1 MHCSQGGVNH
11 AVKTYAI
18 KFWGDYNKCQL
29 NFLNYISHASVNK
42 ASGNFTT
49 KVIEA
54 ILIYF
59 LLIKM

>member
-18 KFWGDYNKCQL
+18 KFWGDYKKCQL
-29 NFLNYISHASVNK
+29 NFLNYISHVSVNK
-42 ASGNFTT
+42 ASGSFTT